1 MEQEIRTSQRDLIA
15 RVATLEL
22 LVSDLIGIL
31 QVIDPP
37 AMQLLAQI
45 AARDADIQNTRTLPV
60 AEHQRDRLYGV
71 LQDRRRKLQP
81 KRSRG
86 VFQREDGLEA

>member
-1 MEQEIRTSQRDLIA
+1 MEPEIRTSQRDLIA

-31 QVIDPP
+31 QVIDPQ
-37 AMQLLAQI
+37 AMALLAQI
-45 AARDADIQNTRTLPV
+45 AARDADIQNTRTLAV
-60 AEHQRDRLYGV
+60 AEHQRDRLYAV

-81 KRSRG
+81 KRG
-86 VFQREDGLEA
+86 GMTIPREQLEA

>member
-1 MEQEIRTSQRDLIA
+1 MEPEIRTSQRDLIA

-31 QVIDPP
+31 QVIDPQ
-37 AMQLLAQI
+37 AMALLAQI
-45 AARDADIQNTRTLPV
+45 AARDADIQNTRTLAV
-60 AEHQRDRLYGV
+60 AEHQRGRLYAV

-81 KRSRG
+81 KRG
-86 VFQREDGLEA
+86 GMTIPREEIEA